1 MSVEMILL
9 PLFVEVILTFVL
21 WSWMATLRTRDLLRA
36 RCGRTSCSGLPR
48 CGRAI
53 SARVVREEDIALRE
67 PNWSKPALQ
76 VQYSF
81 SNQFE
86 LPVLFYVLTILA
98 YVTHHAGT
106 LFVVLAWV
114 FVIFRVLQ
122 AYVHVTNNNVRLR
135 GMFFGISAL
144 ALAIMWIVFIVQIL
158 TGCRPAHR
166 CSCGDLYRRG
176 ADAR

>member
-1 MSVEMILL
+1 MSAEMILL
-9 PLFVEVILTFVL
+9 PLFVEVILTFAL
-21 WSWMATLRTRDLLRA
+21 LFWLGPLRA
-36 RCGRTSCSGLPR
+36 RDFRSGL
-48 CGRAI
+48 
-53 SARVVREEDIALRE
+53 REEDIALRQ

-114 FVIFRVLQ
+114 FVIFRLLQ
-122 AYVHVTNNNVRLR
+122 AHVHVTNNKVRLR
-135 GMFFGISAL
+135 GIFFGISAI
-144 ALAIMWIVFIVQIL
+144 ALAIMWIVFIIQIL
-158 TGCRPAHR
+158 TGT
-166 CSCGDLYRRG
+166 
-176 ADAR
+176 

>member
-1 MSVEMILL
+1 MTVQMILL
-9 PLFVEVILTFVL
+9 PLFVEVILTFAL
-21 WSWMATLRTRDLLRA
+21 LIWLGPLRA
-36 RCGRTSCSGLPR
+36 RDFRSGL
-48 CGRAI
+48 
-53 SARVVREEDIALRE
+53 REEDIALRQ

-114 FVIFRVLQ
+114 FVIFRLFQ
-122 AYVHVTNNNVRLR
+122 AYVHVTNNKVMLR
-135 GMFFGISAL
+135 GIFFGISAL

-158 TGCRPAHR
+158 TGT
-166 CSCGDLYRRG
+166 
-176 ADAR
+176 

>member
-1 MSVEMILL
+1 MSAEMILL
-9 PLFVEVILTFVL
+9 PLFVEVILTFAL
-21 WSWMATLRTRDLLRA
+21 LFWLAPLRA
-36 RCGRTSCSGLPR
+36 GDFRSGL
-48 CGRAI
+48 
-53 SARVVREEDIALRE
+53 VREEDIGLRQ

-98 YVTHHAGT
+98 YITHHAGF

-114 FVIFRVLQ
+114 FVIFRLLQ
-122 AYVHVTNNNVRLR
+122 AYVHVTNNKVRLR

-144 ALAIMWIVFIVQIL
+144 ALAIMWIVFIIQIL
-158 TGCRPAHR
+158 TGT
-166 CSCGDLYRRG
+166 
-176 ADAR
+176 

>member
-1 MSVEMILL
+1 MSAEMILL
-9 PLFVEVILTFVL
+9 PLFVEVIFTFAL
-21 WSWMATLRTRDLLRA
+21 LFWLGPLRA
-36 RCGRTSCSGLPR
+36 RDFRTGL
-48 CGRAI
+48 
-53 SARVVREEDIALRE
+53 VREEDIALRQ

-98 YVTHHAGT
+98 YVTHHAGV

-114 FVIFRVLQ
+114 FVIFRLFQ
-122 AYVHVTNNNVRLR
+122 AYVHVTNNKVRLR

-144 ALAIMWIVFIVQIL
+144 ALAIMWIVFIIEIL
-158 TGCRPAHR
+158 TGT
-166 CSCGDLYRRG
+166 
-176 ADAR
+176 

>member
-1 MSVEMILL
+1 MSAEMILL
-9 PLFVEVILTFVL
+9 PLFVEVILTFAL
-21 WSWMATLRTRDLLRA
+21 LFWLAPLRA
-36 RCGRTSCSGLPR
+36 RDFRSGL
-48 CGRAI
+48 
-53 SARVVREEDIALRE
+53 REEDIALRQ

-98 YVTHHAGT
+98 YVTHHAGM

-122 AYVHVTNNNVRLR
+122 AYVHVTNNKVRLR
-135 GMFFGISAL
+135 GAFFGISAL

-158 TGCRPAHR
+158 TGT
-166 CSCGDLYRRG
+166 
-176 ADAR
+176 

>member
-1 MSVEMILL
+1 MILL
-9 PLFVEVILTFVL
+9 PLFVEVILTFAL
-21 WSWMATLRTRDLLRA
+21 LFWLAPLRA
-36 RCGRTSCSGLPR
+36 RDFRSGL
-48 CGRAI
+48 
-53 SARVVREEDIALRE
+53 REEDIGLRQ

-122 AYVHVTNNNVRLR
+122 AYVHVTNNKVRLR
-135 GMFFGISAL
+135 GAFFGISAL

-158 TGCRPAHR
+158 TGT
-166 CSCGDLYRRG
+166 
-176 ADAR
+176 

>member
-1 MSVEMILL
+1 MTVQMILL
-9 PLFVEVILTFVL
+9 PLFVEVILTFAL
-21 WSWMATLRTRDLLRA
+21 LFWLAPLRA
-36 RCGRTSCSGLPR
+36 GDFRSGL
-48 CGRAI
+48 
-53 SARVVREEDIALRE
+53 VREEDIGLRQ

-98 YVTHHAGT
+98 YITHHAGF

-114 FVIFRVLQ
+114 FVIFRLFQ
-122 AYVHVTNNNVRLR
+122 AYVHVTNNKVRLR

-144 ALAIMWIVFIVQIL
+144 ALAIMWIVFIVEIL
-158 TGCRPAHR
+158 TGT
-166 CSCGDLYRRG
+166 
-176 ADAR
+176 